1 MSVQEKLQ
9 SYPVPQLRI
18 LIKEH
23 NKKVMNFIKDEIKS
37 IRDKFKSEKLIKVTG
52 IKDKDTIIEK
62 MMQHESHFKNL
73 KMKVAI
79 SVEEQNQFLDKEMQP
94 ILNKLYKEY
103 KADGDSDE
111 LEDGVSE
118 LYKLAKSKEL
128 KIFQSKKK
136 MINEIKKDVE
146 DEKNKEKDKPP
157 RPAKPPQFVF
167 KDGKLVLVSLLEKR
181 KSRPPKPTRSSD
193 KIEGTHEMPDGTL
206 MTGDQHQANS
216 KPVIV
221 IDTEKPKK
229 KRKLKVVEKPKP
241 EPKKK
246 PKLKIVEKKKEPKVK
261 LNIVKDDTPE
271 PNSEDRAYNAL
282 LSKIKKD
289 KIYVK
294 LFDAK
299 LVYAKDGFFNEYK
312 RFESMIKKRVRS
324 IGQIEEDLAKTL
336 KKI

>member
-1 MSVQEKLQ
+1 MSIKEKLE

-23 NKKVMNFIKDEIKS
+23 NKKVQAFIKDEIKS
-37 IRDKFKSEKLIKVTG
+37 IREKFKSEKLIKVTG
-52 IKDKDTIIEK
+52 IKDKSVIIDK
-62 MMQHESHFKNL
+62 MLEHESHFKNVP
-73 KMKVAI
+73 MKTKI

-94 ILNKLYKEY
+94 VLNKLYREY

-146 DEKNKEKDKPP
+146 EEKGKEKGKPA
-157 RPAKPPQFVF
+157 RPAKPPQFMF
-167 KDGKLVLVSLLEKR
+167 KDGKLILVSLLEKR

-193 KIEGTHEMPDGTL
+193 KIEGTHEMKGEGL
-206 MTGDQHQANS
+206 MTGETHQANS
-216 KPVIV
+216 KPVVV
-221 IDTEKPKK
+221 IDTKKPKK
-229 KRKLKVVEKPKP
+229 KPRLKIVEKPKP

-246 PKLKIVEKKKEPKVK
+246 PKPEPKKEEPK
-261 LNIVKDDTPE
+261 PE

-282 LSKIKKD
+282 SAKINKD
-289 KIYVK
+289 KTYAK

-299 LVYAKDGFFNEYK
+299 LVYAQEGFFNQYK
-312 RFESMIKKRVRS
+312 RFESMIKKRQRTV
-324 IGQIEEDLAKTL
+324 GQIEEDLAKTL

>member
-37 IRDKFKSEKLIKVTG
+37 IRDKFKEEKLIKVTG

-62 MMQHESHFKNL
+62 MMQHESHFKNVP
-73 KMKVAI
+73 MKTKI
-79 SVEEQNQFLDKEMQP
+79 SIEEQNNFLDKEMQP

-103 KADGDSDE
+103 KADGDMDE

-136 MINEIKKDVE
+136 MVNEIKKDVE
-146 DEKNKEKDKPP
+146 DELKKEKEQGKPP
-157 RPAKPPQFVF
+157 RPAKPPLFVF

-181 KSRPPKPTRSSD
+181 KLRPKKPSREAPK
-193 KIEGTHEMPDGTL
+193 KIEGTHEMKDGSL
-206 MTGDQHQANS
+206 MTGDQHSQSS

-229 KRKLKVVEKPKP
+229 KRKLKIVEKPKP

-246 PKLKIVEKKKEPKVK
+246 PKLKIVEKAKPEPKKEE
-261 LNIVKDDTPE
+261 T
-271 PNSEDRAYNAL
+271 SEDRAYNAL

-299 LVYAKDGFFNEYK
+299 LVYAQEGFFNEYK
-312 RFESMIKKRVRS
+312 RFESMIKKRERTV
-324 IGQIEEDLAKTL
+324 GQIEEKLAKTL